1 MVWGMEV
8 HFIKMEVGLTY
19 RRLFINE
26 QSDEYRKKKKK
37 LWNVDQRK
45 IGCIM
50 QTFLRCWIAFEIF
63 YCYSV

>member
-1 MVWGMEV
+1 MEV

-37 LWNVDQRK
+37 IVECEPEKNRVHYANFFKMLN
-45 IGCIM
+45 C
-50 QTFLRCWIAFEIF
+50 L
-63 YCYSV
+63 